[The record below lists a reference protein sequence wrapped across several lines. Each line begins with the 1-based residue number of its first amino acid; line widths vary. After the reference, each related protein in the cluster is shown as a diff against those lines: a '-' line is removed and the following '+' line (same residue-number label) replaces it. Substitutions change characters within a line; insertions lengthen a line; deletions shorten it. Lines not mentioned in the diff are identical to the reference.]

1 MMDVLA
7 LPQSILWSGFVVFL
21 RIGAMAA
28 VLPAFGEQMVPM
40 RVRLGAAIAFTSVV
54 APALQTPDIPT
65 GLYGFVPL
73 LATEVV
79 AGLFFGLC
87 LRFMV
92 HALEMAGT
100 IAAQSTS
107 LSQIFGGTAGADPQ
121 PVMGRIL
128 MLSGLALA
136 CMLGLHVRLAAYI
149 LTTYDIVPIGKII
162 SAEVML
168 DVGQSQISQA
178 FALAFS
184 LSAPF
189 VVGALIYNITLGFI
203 NRAMP
208 QLMVS
213 FVGAPAITAGGM
225 LLLLVSAPIML
236 HLWWTRFDLL
246 LQGVFE

>member
-1 MMDVLA
+1 MTDLVA
-7 LPQSILWSGFVVFL
+7 LPQSMLWSGFVVFL
-21 RIGAMAA
+21 RIGAMSS

-54 APALQTPDIPT
+54 TPAVQAPSMPIAPL
-65 GLYGFVPL
+65 GFLPI

-92 HALEMAGT
+92 HALEMAGA

-128 MLSGLALA
+128 VFAGLALA
-136 CMLGLHVRLAAYI
+136 CMMGLHVRLATYVM
-149 LTTYDIVPIGKII
+149 TTYDIVPIGEII
-162 SAEVML
+162 SSDVLL
-168 DVGQSQISQA
+168 DVGLTQIAGA
-178 FALAFS
+178 FALSFS

-225 LLLLVSAPIML
+225 LLLLVTAPIML

-246 LQGVFE
+246 LAGVFE